1 MDTSRDHS
9 VGEILDQ
16 LLTDELI
23 DACHI
28 TGDHVTIIQGT
39 KRHVFPYQQAR
50 TFLMGMLRGRSWN
63 LNPSNQEQPFSH
75 LRAIDK
81 NREADTE
88 KRRLSYGSRGVEPAL
103 DELLE
108 MAREMELIEG
118 FEKSADE
125 HTVTVILSACQTQMS
140 YEEAITFLAECVLYK
155 LNSLREEV
163 ELLEVQKRTSV
174 VADLESETSV
184 FEEFQPV
191 WQRLA

>member
-16 LLTDELI
+16 LLSDELI

-28 TGDHVTIIQGT
+28 TGDHVTIIQGP

-63 LNPSNQEQPFSH
+63 LNPSGHEQPFSH
-75 LRAIDK
+75 LRAVDK
-81 NREADTE
+81 NRESEPE
-88 KRRLSYGSRGVEPAL
+88 KQRLSYGLPGIEPAL

-108 MAREMELIEG
+108 IAKNMELIEG
-118 FEKSADE
+118 FEKSAGE
-125 HTVTVILSACQTQMS
+125 RNITVILSACQTQMS

-155 LNSLREEV
+155 LNALREEA
-163 ELLEVQKRTSV
+163 ESLEVQKRS
-174 VADLESETSV
+174 ALPSDRQIEKASLED
-184 FEEFQPV
+184 FQPV
-191 WQRLA
+191 WQRLG